1 MIDLIPSTSLTI
13 NRRTLFLPFGN
24 LPMFPSSACNS
35 EYIPILFPQIGG
47 VDLPAQITPNLG
59 VLSA

>member
-1 MIDLIPSTSLTI
+1 MYGIVYEG
-13 NRRTLFLPFGN
+13 RMCLFT
-24 LPMFPSSACNS
+24 
-35 EYIPILFPQIGG
+35 PQIGG